1 MDSRQQRY
9 ALIADELRKQA
20 IPEEP
25 FKHEW
30 LELITQLSLDDDPV
44 RRKIGVNE
52 LSKSAE
58 NAPCKRTR

>member
-1 MDSRQQRY
+1 MASKEQRY
-9 ALIADELRKQA
+9 ALIAEELKKQT

-44 RRKIGVNE
+44 RRKIGVDE
-52 LSKSAE
+52 LSKCAE
-58 NAPCKRTR
+58 SAPCRRTR